1 MTAPAVIDYGVYP
14 GLIAQPRLVPMTSLM
29 RARKAAAAASCASS
43 NSPMATTMPVNSGP
57 TAAQLMPNV
66 VTAVLPGASHFTI
79 PTHNPEQL
87 NDELTRCLS

>member
-1 MTAPAVIDYGVYP
+1 VTAPAIIDYGVYP
-14 GLIAQPRLVPMTSLM
+14 GLIAPPRLVPMTSLM

-43 NSPMATTMPVNSGP
+43 NSPMAATMAVNSGP

-87 NDELTRCLS
+87 NDELTRFLS